1 MQKINKKLILV
12 SLIFFTGVISI
23 YLIYKKEC
31 MVGGIVGSWGLVNG
45 GGTSV

>member
-12 SLIFFTGVISI
+12 SLIFFTGII

-31 MVGGIVGSWGLVNG
+31 IVGGIVGSWGLVKG